1 MKNQRKTEIKV
12 GLMVIIGIILFLWI
26 LGWAKNFSLISAHN
40 DVLVRFDN
48 VAGLEIGDHVT
59 VNGVRKGFVSDFDI
73 ENGDVIV
80 KIAVGRDVNL
90 KSDAVF
96 SIAMLDL
103 MGGKR
108 VEIFPGAADTR
119 LDLSKIHKGNFDADI
134 PLVMSMLGSI
144 QNDLVGAMKDIQI
157 TLGSLNNYLTD
168 EKLQQDIKSS
178 LSNLNSLTIR
188 LNRMI
193 EQNAENINK
202 LTSNAV
208 ILTEETS
215 QLIADNK
222 ENIKTS
228 MEHLVTLMQKTD
240 TLLTTI
246 NTMSDE
252 VKRQQ
257 NNLGRILY
265 DEKLFDD
272 LTSTLKQAN
281 ELTRILIDQLQREGI
296 KVDAKLN
303 IF

>member
-12 GLMVIIGIILFLWI
+12 GLMVIIGISLFLWI
-26 LGWAKNFSLISAHN
+26 LGWAKNISLTSAHN
-40 DVLVRFDN
+40 YVLVKFDN
-48 VAGLEIGDHVT
+48 VSGLEIGDHVT
-59 VNGVRKGFVSDFDI
+59 VNGVRMGFVSDLDI

-80 KIAVGRDVNL
+80 KIAVGRDVKL

-108 VEIFPGAADTR
+108 VEIFPGAADTM
-119 LDLSKIHKGNFDADI
+119 LDLSKIHNGNFDADI

-157 TLGSLNNYLTD
+157 TLSSLNNYLTD

-193 EQNAENINK
+193 EQNADNINK

-222 ENIKTS
+222 ENIKSS
-228 MEHLVTLMQKTD
+228 MEHLITVMQKTD
-240 TLLTTI
+240 TLLTTL
-246 NTMSDE
+246 NVMSDE
-252 VKRQQ
+252 VTQQQ
-257 NNLGRILY
+257 NNLGKLLY
-265 DEKLFDD
+265 DEKLFED
-272 LTSTLKQAN
+272 LSSTLRQAN